1 MLFSKSDI
9 RARVILYRIYDLLSI
24 SILSIN
30 LPIISNKFTNKSRR
44 FLPTQTLFLPTS
56 GRGHTPTHPPSYVRT
71 CTVFPI
77 PTEAICNY
85 FLAENM
91 FNKTPCEIE
100 E

>member
-9 RARVILYRIYDLLSI
+9 QARVILYRIYDLLSI

-30 LPIISNKFTNKSRR
+30 LPSFQINLLTSLGVFCRHKLCFYRQGSE
-44 FLPTQTLFLPTS
+44 S
-56 GRGHTPTHPPSYVRT
+56 GRGHTPTHPAWYVRT

-85 FLAENM
+85 F
-91 FNKTPCEIE
+91 FS
-100 E
+100 